1 MPSTMPEPLERIT
14 FDTAELVAEHPPHLR
29 HTNKLVVYKIA
40 CSEGCDH
47 GGSIEYTRWS
57 ALALP
62 ERVSPAAVLGHAKP
76 RPAIY
81 QYERPADLPDAI
93 EWYVN
98 FADPLLFY
106 AYGSG
111 LFAQDEMQSAEHPA
125 LGALVET
132 LHVGPQRA
140 VTEDDSGPTPVLVAG
155 VERRANVAIDP
166 CEEAG
171 RPRGLYGNEF
181 SAASP
186 EVVRRATTRIEPP
199 TITNLIALAAPSYG
213 VGRYTRETI
222 ERILVTAYT
231 GFAAAVHESAR
242 IALGKP
248 VVIDSGY
255 WGCGVFGGNRV
266 LMSLLQLVA
275 AGMAGL
281 DRLVFHTIGPE
292 GAAPFEEALRI
303 LEQDLAPAGEMATG
317 EMLDLVTAMEFSWGM
332 TDGR

>member
-1 MPSTMPEPLERIT
+1 MPAQMPEPIERLT
-14 FDTAELVAEHPPHLR
+14 FDAADLMAKHPPVLR
-29 HTNKLVVYKIA
+29 NTNKLVVYNVA
-40 CSEGCDH
+40 CPEGCQYT
-47 GGSIEYTRWS
+47 GTIGYTRWS
-57 ALALP
+57 AISLP
-62 ERVSPAAVLGHAKP
+62 ERVNLGDVDAHVKA

-81 QYERPADLPDAI
+81 QYERPADMPDAI

-125 LGALVET
+125 LGSLVEA
-132 LHVGPQRA
+132 LHVGSQRA
-140 VTEDDSGPTPVLVAG
+140 VTEDETGPTPVLVSG
-155 VERRANVAIDP
+155 VERRVNVAIDRCP
-166 CEEAG
+166 EAG

-181 SAASP
+181 SAATP
-186 EVVRRATTRIEPP
+186 EVVRAATTRIDPP
-199 TITNLIALAAPSYG
+199 TITNFIALAAPSYG

-231 GFAAAVHESAR
+231 GFAAAMGESAR
-242 IALGKP
+242 IAPGKP

-255 WGCGVFGGNRV
+255 WGCGVFGGNRI

-275 AGMAGL
+275 AAMAGV

-292 GAAPFEEALRI
+292 GEAPFFAALRI
-303 LEQDLAPAGEMATG
+303 VDDELAPLGDLPTE
-317 EMLDLVTAMEFSWGM
+317 ELLDRVLAMGFSWGM
-332 TDGR
+332 SNGA